1 MATKEKKMTNLK
13 ALTYVLENCVLPD
26 EVFEKVK
33 SIKTSLAKK
42 SGKTNKKLSAKQVEN
57 EKLKDA
63 ILDFLISE
71 NGSFTITEITD
82 YVEELNGLSN
92 QKVSALTKQLVDD
105 NLVKRVEDKKG
116 KATFSVPVTTTIVAE
131 ETEPVAE
138 NEPVEE
144 VAEAEGITEDTEV
157 EPVEETEPVEEMSE
171 DEPVEEMEPTEEM

>member
-1 MATKEKKMTNLK
+1 MATKEIKMTNLK
-13 ALTYVLENCVLPD
+13 ALTYVLDNCVLPD

-33 SIKTSLAKK
+33 NIKTSLAKK

-63 ILDFLISE
+63 ILEFLISE
-71 NGSFTITEITD
+71 NGGYTITEITD

-105 NLVKRVEDKKG
+105 GFVKRTEDKKG
-116 KATFSVPVTTTIVAE
+116 KATFSIPANEPIIAE

-138 NEPVEE
+138 DEPTEE
-144 VAEAEGITEDTEV
+144 TTEDTEVAEV
-157 EPVEETEPVEEMSE
+157 EPVEETEPVEE
-171 DEPVEEMEPTEEM
+171 VEPTEEV